1 LNILQAMRVFRR
13 VVELE
18 GFTPAARDL
27 DLSTAAVSKQIA
39 ALEEHL
45 RGKLLSRT
53 TRRMSLTPAG
63 AAYYERCVRILEEV
77 EESERA
83 VSRARTDAFG
93 TLRVN
98 APLSFG
104 LLHVSPRIPEFLAAW
119 PDVRLELALTDRF
132 VDFVREGVDVMLRI
146 AATLPDSATLTAQ
159 KLARTRAVVCA
170 SPAYLK
176 DRGEPGIPA
185 DLAAHDCIVYTGG
198 SAPRD
203 WRFVGRRGPAQVTVR
218 ERYAADNSLAI
229 VDAAVA
235 GVGLA
240 MVPLFYCHQHL
251 RDGRLVEVLRAW
263 DSAPIFVH
271 ALRLRT
277 KLQPTNVRVFV
288 EFLSRH
294 FAKAPWS
301 VDS

>member
-1 LNILQAMRVFRR
+1 MNLLQAMRVFRR

-27 DLSTAAVSKQIA
+27 DLSTAAISKQIA

-45 RGKLLSRT
+45 QGKLLSRT

-63 AAYYERCVRILEEV
+63 AAYYERCVRILEEI
-77 EESERA
+77 EESERV

-104 LLHVSPRIPEFLAAW
+104 LMHISPRIPEFLAAW

-159 KLARTRAVVCA
+159 KLARTRVVVCA
-170 SPAYLK
+170 SPAYMQA
-176 DRGEPGIPA
+176 RGAPELPA
-185 DLAAHDCIVYTGG
+185 ELAAHDCIVYTGMA
-198 SAPRD
+198 APRE
-203 WRFVGRRGPAQVTVR
+203 WRFTGRRGPAQVTVR
-218 ERYAADNSLAI
+218 ERYAVDNSLAI
-229 VDAAVA
+229 IDAAVA
-235 GVGLA
+235 GVGIA
-240 MVPLFYCHQHL
+240 MIPLFYCHEHL
-251 RDGRLVEVLRAW
+251 REGRLVEVLHGW

-271 ALRLRT
+271 ALRPRT
-277 KLQPTNVRVFV
+277 KLVPTTVRVFL
-288 EFLSRH
+288 EFLARC
-294 FAKAPWS
+294 FASAPWA